1 MYQKRAMKLLFIAGM
16 ILPLLFVINVPGVLA
31 ADVSG
36 DSPVVISQE
45 PDDASAEVVLCILNE
60 AVGLLTEVTIC
71 NEDPACITKSVLY
84 TALDMLGCL
93 APEDQATQEFVC
105 VSKGI
110 LQMIEDLD
118 FCGDDAG
125 CIIMTVIT
133 DSLDILGCYTF

>member
-1 MYQKRAMKLLFIAGM
+1 MYRKRAIKLLFVAGM
-16 ILPLLFVINVPGVLA
+16 LLPFLFVTNVPGVLA

-45 PDDASAEVVLCILNE
+45 PDEASAEAVLCVLNE
-60 AVGLLTEVTIC
+60 AVGLLTEITIC
-71 NEDPACITKSVLY
+71 NEDPVCITKSVLY
-84 TALDMLGCL
+84 TALDMLACL
-93 APEDQATQEFVC
+93 NPEDQATTEFVC

-110 LQMIEDLD
+110 LNMVEDLD

-133 DSLDILGCYTF
+133 DSLDILACYGG